1 MYINGVDDETGTIDL
16 TEWRRWVPDRATRMA
31 HGYYEN
37 PSTWDATDWRWIGY
51 GYHNPWG

>member
-31 HGYYEN
+31 HGYYED